1 MILAFVFMLASGLF
15 HGEISVVML
24 SFVLASLN
32 QQKAM
37 IQTKS
42 NDSRNREF
50 EINSVSGVLTSR
62 GHT

>member
-1 MILAFVFMLASGLF
+1 MLASGLF